1 MQCLCACATNGLQN
15 GLPNR
20 TSKALRGLKPGL
32 KRLANVI
39 SGEGGVGGVIAECG
53 RRTGV
58 SKDEDGQDLP
68 KFDSFDGS
76 VVGFVDFSRVQ
87 ILHKAAL

>member
-1 MQCLCACATNGLQN
+1 M
-15 GLPNR
+15 
-20 TSKALRGLKPGL
+20 
-32 KRLANVI
+32 
-39 SGEGGVGGVIAECG
+39 IAECG

>member
-1 MQCLCACATNGLQN
+1 LQCLCACATNGLQN

-20 TSKALRGLKPGL
+20 TCKALRGL

-39 SGEGGVGGVIAECG
+39 SGEGGGWGVVAECG

-76 VVGFVDFSRVQ
+76 VVGVVDFSRVQ